1 MGAGKRRQIR
11 KQICNMLYD
20 FTKMDLPMYPEGW
33 QDIAAQI
40 MKLFPKPEACVMYR
54 ITTVNGVEYFKCSK
68 CDGVQFDA
76 PHRFCPHCARRV
88 IATEDMSLWL

>member
-33 QDIAAQI
+33 QDIAGQI
-40 MKLFPKPEACVMYR
+40 MKLFPKPLNTYCIMMKLYHL
-54 ITTVNGVEYFKCSK
+54 T
-68 CDGVQFDA
+68 
-76 PHRFCPHCARRV
+76 RRYKR
-88 IATEDMSLWL
+88 

>member
-54 ITTVNGVEYFKCSK
+54 ITIVNGVEYFKCSK

>member
-1 MGAGKRRQIR
+1 MSVTGKR
-11 KQICNMLYD
+11 KQLKQGIIKILTEWIVPGNINGIEEV
-20 FTKMDLPMYPEGW
+20 TA
-33 QDIAAQI
+33 DIMA
-40 MKLFPKPEACVMYR
+40 LVPKPEKCVMYR

-68 CDGVQFDA
+68 CDGVQFDT